1 MKRVLSLISMFFM
14 VGSSFA
20 YSDVPQEIE
29 YEEPIEIVE
38 TVRIK
43 PDVITLL
50 KEEVRATP
58 DWDKGCEDTTIQ
70 LSYEDA
76 QWLMAI
82 AWSEAGNQGVLG
94 QLKIME
100 VVWNRVNSDEFPNT
114 IREVILQ
121 DNQFTTVSNGSF
133 YKAIPTYETHL
144 ALAEFEKNRKS
155 DDEIVGFETVKN
167 GSTLSRY
174 FDVAYVHQDHRFYKL
189 KND

>member
-1 MKRVLSLISMFFM
+1 MIFM

-20 YSDVPQEIE
+20 YSEPQEIE

-38 TVRIK
+38 TVKIE

-58 DWDKGCEDTTIQ
+58 NWDKGCEDNTLQ

-76 QWLMAI
+76 QLLMAI
-82 AWSEAGNQGVLG
+82 AWSEAGNQNIEG
-94 QLKIME
+94 QLKIMQ
-100 VVWNRVNSDEFPNT
+100 VVMNRVKSEEFPNS
-114 IREVILQ
+114 IRGVILQ
-121 DNQFTTVSNGSF
+121 DNQFTSVSNGSF
-133 YKAIPTYETHL
+133 YKAKPTYETHL
-144 ALAEFEKNRKS
+144 ALAQLEMNREY

-167 GSTLSRY
+167 GSTLERY